1 MGKRRKAREI
11 ALQFLYSWDIGGG
24 DLDEALACS
33 DNLKQEVADIS
44 LYALELIRG
53 TAEKKAELDELI
65 VRYCANW
72 DLKRIAVVD
81 RTILRIA
88 LYEMLY
94 RDDVPP
100 VVAINEAVDIAK
112 KYSTEGS
119 GGFINGI
126 MDHIRSDRSSLFG
139 PFGDDKES
147 L

>member
-1 MGKRRKAREI
+1 M
-11 ALQFLYSWDIGGG
+11 QFLYGWDIGGG

-33 DNLKQEVADIS
+33 DNLKQEVVDIS

-53 TAEKKAELDELI
+53 TADKKAELDELI

-81 RTILRIA
+81 RNVLRMA

-100 VVAINEAVDIAK
+100 VVAIDEAVDIAK
-112 KYSTEGS
+112 KYSTDGS
-119 GGFINGI
+119 GGFVNGI
-126 MDHIRSDRSSLFG
+126 LDRIRKACLSQDGSSGEAEGHL
-139 PFGDDKES
+139 
-147 L
+147 

>member
-33 DNLKQEVADIS
+33 DNLKQEVVDIS

-81 RTILRIA
+81 RNVLRMA

-100 VVAINEAVDIAK
+100 IVAIDEAVDIAK
-112 KYSTEGS
+112 KYSTDGS

-126 MDHIRSDRSSLFG
+126 LDRIRKARLSLDGSSGEAEGHL
-139 PFGDDKES
+139 
-147 L
+147 

>member
-1 MGKRRKAREI
+1 M
-11 ALQFLYSWDIGGG
+11 QFLYSWDIGGG

-33 DNLKQEVADIS
+33 VNLKQEVVEIS

-81 RTILRIA
+81 RNVLRMA

-94 RDDVPP
+94 KDDVPP
-100 VVAINEAVDIAK
+100 IVAIDEAVDIAK
-112 KYSTEGS
+112 KYSTDGS

-126 MDHIRSDRSSLFG
+126 LDCIRKARLSQDGSSGEAEGHL
-139 PFGDDKES
+139 
-147 L
+147 